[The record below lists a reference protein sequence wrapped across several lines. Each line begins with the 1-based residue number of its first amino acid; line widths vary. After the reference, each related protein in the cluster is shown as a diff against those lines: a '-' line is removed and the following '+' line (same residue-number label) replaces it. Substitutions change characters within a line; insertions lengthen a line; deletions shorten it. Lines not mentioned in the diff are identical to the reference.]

1 MLLTYQNFNY
11 IESPGLD
18 LALAFQNY
26 RPGQKPSQANLAGL
40 AWPGLFWLGLAWL
53 TASGQSRNITN
64 FYRFRLGFQLVPL
77 PLDTLPVP
85 RPAWVF
91 KPLTIPN
98 HLLCF
103 GKYKGNKQ
111 GQR

>member
-1 MLLTYQNFNY
+1 MLITISDVPALAWPESRVFGLANCNY

-18 LALAFQNY
+18 LALAFQKY

-64 FYRFRLGFQLVPL
+64 NNVNSDF
-77 PLDTLPVP
+77 
-85 RPAWVF
+85 
-91 KPLTIPN
+91 
-98 HLLCF
+98 
-103 GKYKGNKQ
+103 
-111 GQR
+111 

>member
-26 RPGQKPSQANLAGL
+26 RPGQKPSQANLVGL

-53 TASGQSRNITN
+53 TASGQSRNITSRDRLVDTHN
-64 FYRFRLGFQLVPL
+64 FIIICY
-77 PLDTLPVP
+77 
-85 RPAWVF
+85 A
-91 KPLTIPN
+91 
-98 HLLCF
+98 
-103 GKYKGNKQ
+103 
-111 GQR
+111 